1 MQNNPTQIQNM
12 QKKYIC
18 VNKNIYWHEHNYNH
32 WQIRTH
38 VFRFRT
44 PVKMFIIQLH
54 FEQWY
59 MYICIV
65 FLEIYFPNISCETL
79 MFMQVRGTCSTENV
93 KPRLLN
99 GNIQDWLLKSVV
111 NFFLTKYWSMIHL
124 RENNFRTEWFNTN
137 LGVSHDFI
145 QTLRTVYLWEK
156 G

>member
-59 MYICIV
+59 IYIYIV
-65 FLEIYFPNISCETL
+65 FLEYYFPNISSETL
-79 MFMQVRGTCSTENV
+79 MLMQVRSSTENV

-111 NFFLTKYWSMIHL
+111 NFFHTKYWFMIHL